1 MNKLFAAALTLAILL
16 AGCGKQQ
23 QQTQPNEPAVSDTS
37 VRVEAA
43 EESESEKKEAE
54 DSTPPETAEKAPE
67 EALPDAD
74 RILSDFHEAQEMWSW
89 FRMSTMPLD
98 MEHPAAEEGY
108 YPVNYPGVT
117 TMNELRE
124 LLFTRF
130 SDELAV
136 ALLAPVDGFQ
146 HYKDI
151 DGVLCA
157 IDADR
162 GADITVG
169 AVDYVA
175 DIEGHKVLAVIHR
188 QDFNEATGA
197 LELTGETESV
207 EFPFEWTAGG
217 ARFTSFVDI
226 F

>member
-1 MNKLFAAALTLAILL
+1 MKKVFAAALTLAMLL

-23 QQTQPNEPAVSDTS
+23 QTQPPEPSVADTTLS
-37 VRVEAA
+37 VEAT
-43 EESESEKKEAE
+43 EESENEKKEAD
-54 DSTPPETAEKAPE
+54 DSTPSETAENVSE
-67 EALPDAD
+67 EALPDEGKV
-74 RILSDFHEAQEMWSW
+74 LSDFREAQEMWSW

>member
-1 MNKLFAAALTLAILL
+1 MKKLFAAALTLAILL
-16 AGCGKQQ
+16 AGCGKRQ
-23 QQTQPNEPAVSDTS
+23 QQTQPYEPTVSDTS
-37 VRVEAA
+37 VRVEEA
-43 EESESEKKEAE
+43 EKSESEKKEAE
-54 DSTPPETAEKAPE
+54 DSVSSETAENTPE
-67 EALPDAD
+67 EIPDEN
-74 RILSDFHEAQEMWSW
+74 RVLSDFHEAQEMWSW

-98 MEHPAAEEGY
+98 MERPAAEEGY
-108 YPVNYPGVT
+108 YAVDYPGVT

-169 AVDYVA
+169 SVDYSA
-175 DIEGHKVLAVIHR
+175 DIEGHRVIAVIHR

>member
-1 MNKLFAAALTLAILL
+1 MKKLFAAALTLAILL
-16 AGCGKQQ
+16 VGCGKRQ
-23 QQTQPNEPAVSDTS
+23 QQTQPYEPTVSDTS
-37 VRVEAA
+37 VRVEEA
-43 EESESEKKEAE
+43 EKSESEKKEAE
-54 DSTPPETAEKAPE
+54 DSVSSETAENTPE
-67 EALPDAD
+67 EIPDEN
-74 RILSDFHEAQEMWSW
+74 RVLSDFHEAQEMWSW

-98 MEHPAAEEGY
+98 MERPAAEEGY
-108 YPVNYPGVT
+108 YAVDYPGVT

-157 IDADR
+157 VDADR

-169 AVDYVA
+169 SVDYSA
-175 DIEGHKVLAVIHR
+175 DIEGHRVIAVIHR

-226 F
+226 Y

>member
-1 MNKLFAAALTLAILL
+1 MRN
-16 AGCGKQQ
+16 
-23 QQTQPNEPAVSDTS
+23 
-37 VRVEAA
+37 
-43 EESESEKKEAE
+43 
-54 DSTPPETAEKAPE
+54 
-67 EALPDAD
+67 
-74 RILSDFHEAQEMWSW
+74 W

-98 MEHPAAEEGY
+98 LEHPTAEEGY
-108 YPVNYPGVT
+108 YPVKYPGVT

-136 ALLAPVDGFQ
+136 ALLAPVDGFR
-146 HYKDI
+146 HYKEI

-157 IDADR
+157 IEADR

-169 AVDYVA
+169 SVEYSVDVEA
-175 DIEGHKVLAVIHR
+175 HKVVALIHR

-197 LELTGETESV
+197 LELTGETETVDFS
-207 EFPFEWTAGG
+207 FEWTDSG

-226 F
+226 Y